1 MSNRN
6 YGMEVIF
13 LALQSDFGKA
23 VRIRLIE
30 LNRDQNWL
38 IEQVKE
44 RTGDYFDSSYLHR
57 LLAGKTSGETGYNG
71 KPGKAEVIRDVLGM
85 SAE

>member
-1 MSNRN
+1 MAMQN
-6 YGMEVIF
+6 
-13 LALQSDFGKA
+13 DFGKA

-30 LNRDQNWL
+30 INKDQNWL

-57 LLAGKTSGETGYNG
+57 LLTGKLTGESGYKG
-71 KPGKAEVIRDVLGM
+71 KPGKAEVIREILGM
-85 SAE
+85 FGE